1 MCFSSSSLS
10 KNRMITFYKESDCP
24 EKCQRIVENVPPMQN
39 IGNYRKTDIIA
50 IIEEVQTP

>member
-1 MCFSSSSLS
+1 
-10 KNRMITFYKESDCP
+10 MITFYKESDFP

-39 IGNYRKTDIIA
+39 IGNYRKTDIIV